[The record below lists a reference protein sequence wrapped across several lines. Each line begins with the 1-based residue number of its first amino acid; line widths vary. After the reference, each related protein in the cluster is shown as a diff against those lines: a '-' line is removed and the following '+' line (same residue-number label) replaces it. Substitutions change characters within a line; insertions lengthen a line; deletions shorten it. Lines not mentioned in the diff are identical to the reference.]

1 MALSILLIFIFYL
14 NIYVEEKQRSIL
26 KTDNLI

>member
-1 MALSILLIFIFYL
+1 MALSILLIFKFYL